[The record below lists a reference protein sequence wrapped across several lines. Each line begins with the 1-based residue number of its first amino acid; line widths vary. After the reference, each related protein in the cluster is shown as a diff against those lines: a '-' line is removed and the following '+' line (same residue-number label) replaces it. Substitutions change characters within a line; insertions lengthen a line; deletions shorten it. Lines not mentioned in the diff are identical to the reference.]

1 MSSSLIFMEPCQ
13 GPATCSRLLMKIGWA
28 ESDIEWLPV
37 GMGAVLK
44 ATVVWRLPS
53 LTQQPLTD
61 THDNKKGCKP
71 VEFILDERGRVLI
84 HSVC

>member
-1 MSSSLIFMEPCQ
+1 
-13 GPATCSRLLMKIGWA
+13 MKIGWA